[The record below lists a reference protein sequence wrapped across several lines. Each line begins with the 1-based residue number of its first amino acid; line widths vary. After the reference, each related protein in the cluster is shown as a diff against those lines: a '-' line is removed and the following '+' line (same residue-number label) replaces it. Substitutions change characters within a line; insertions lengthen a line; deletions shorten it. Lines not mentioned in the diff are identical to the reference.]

1 MILIKLLKTV
11 CIDRE
16 DHSFMNGEEHDTL
29 SLSTSTDDSTL
40 STDLYQLTMAA
51 AYLETGQA
59 DKKAIFEMFIRNFPR
74 NRSYLVA
81 AGLEQVIRFLLNMK
95 FNDKH
100 ISYLKSLEIFKG
112 ISDNFFEYLQK
123 FKFTGTVWAIPEGTV
138 IFPNEPLIRIEAP
151 IIEAQIIETYLLS
164 MMNFQSLIAT
174 KASRI
179 VNVAARGKRFIIEFG
194 SRRAHGPGASLLAA
208 RASFIG
214 GCIGT
219 SNILAG
225 LKFGIPIFGTMAHSF
240 VMSFDREEEAF
251 EQYIKTFP
259 SNSFLLVDTYDTV
272 TAIKKIIEMDL
283 DPSGIRLD
291 SGDLYSLSMDAR
303 RLLDSAG
310 DTSTK
315 IMASGNLNERII
327 RDLVDKYAPIDYFGV
342 GTELTTSR
350 DDPAM
355 NGVYKLVAVKVQ
367 SRLPSPRL
375 STKAEGDSRDV
386 EKKKKKK
393 ILYKMK
399 ASRGRK
405 TLPGPKQ
412 VYRILD
418 GSGRLKSDILALE
431 DEYFENSIPLQ
442 KKVVDS
448 GLLLHNSLSSIKE
461 IQMYHL
467 KQMSL
472 LGAEFK
478 ELNSIPEKF
487 PVIFSDRL
495 QSLL

>member
-1 MILIKLLKTV
+1 MG
-11 CIDRE
+11 E
-16 DHSFMNGEEHDTL
+16 DHSSLNDEEGYDMLPLT
-29 SLSTSTDDSTL
+29 TSTDDSAL
-40 STDLYQLTMAA
+40 SMDLYQLTMAA
-51 AYLETGQA
+51 AYLQAGQA
-59 DKKAIFEMFIRNFPR
+59 DKKAIFEMSVRKLPR

-81 AGLEQVIRFLLNMK
+81 TGLEQAIHFLLNIK
-95 FNDKH
+95 FNEDH
-100 ISYLKSLEIFKG
+100 ISYLKSLDVFKG
-112 ISDNFFEYLQK
+112 INDNFFEYLRK
-123 FKFTGTVWAIPEGTV
+123 FKFTGTVWAIPEGTI
-138 IFPNEPLIRIEAP
+138 IFPNEPIIRIEAP

-179 VNVAARGKRFIIEFG
+179 VNVAARGKRPTIEFG
-194 SRRAHGPGASLLAA
+194 SRRAHGPEAAPLAA

-225 LKFGIPIFGTMAHSF
+225 LKFGIPVFGTMGHSF

-272 TAIKKIIEMDL
+272 TAIKKIIERGL
-283 DPSGIRLD
+283 IASGIRLD
-291 SGDLYSLSMDAR
+291 SGDLYSLSIESR

-310 DTSTK
+310 YVKTK
-315 IMASGNLNERII
+315 IMATGNLDEHII
-327 RDLVDKYAPIDYFGV
+327 RDLVDKDAPIDYFGV

-355 NGVYKLVAVKVQ
+355 DGVYKLVAVKIQ
-367 SRLPSPRL
+367 SRLPSPRS
-375 STKAEGDSRDV
+375 STKAESNSLDR
-386 EKKKKKK
+386 EEK
-393 ILYKMK
+393 ILHKMK
-399 ASRGRK
+399 ASPGRK

-412 VYRILD
+412 VYRLLD
-418 GSGRLKSDILALE
+418 GGGYQLKSDILGLE

-442 KKVVDS
+442 KKVVDN
-448 GLLLHNSLSSIKE
+448 GRLVHNSLPSIKE

-472 LGAEFK
+472 LQTEFK
-478 ELNSIPEKF
+478 ELDSIPEKF
-487 PVIFSDRL
+487 PVILSDRL

>member
-1 MILIKLLKTV
+1 LN
-11 CIDRE
+11 E
-16 DHSFMNGEEHDTL
+16 EEHDML
-29 SLSTSTDDSTL
+29 SLTTSTDDSAL

-51 AYLETGQA
+51 AYLEAGQA

-123 FKFTGTVWAIPEGTV
+123 FKFTGTVWAIREGTV

-194 SRRAHGPGASLLAA
+194 SRRAHGPEASVLAA

-310 DTSTK
+310 YRSTK

-327 RDLVDKYAPIDYFGV
+327 RDLVDKDAPIDYFGV

-355 NGVYKLVAVKVQ
+355 DGVYKLVAVKVQ
-367 SRLPSPRL
+367 SRLPSPML
-375 STKAEGDSRDV
+375 STKAAGDSRDV
-386 EKKKKKK
+386 EQKK

-442 KKVVDS
+442 KKVVDN
-448 GLLLHNSLSSIKE
+448 GLLVHNSLSSIEE

>member
-1 MILIKLLKTV
+1 
-11 CIDRE
+11 
-16 DHSFMNGEEHDTL
+16 MNGEEQKTS
-29 SLSTSTDDSTL
+29 SLKTYADDNAL

-51 AYLETGQA
+51 AYLEAGQA
-59 DKKAIFEMFIRNFPR
+59 DKKAIFEMFIRKFPR

-81 AGLEQVIRFLLNMK
+81 AGLEQVIHFLLNMK
-95 FNDKH
+95 FNDNH
-100 ISYLKSLEIFKG
+100 ISYLESLDIFKG
-112 ISDNFFEYLQK
+112 VSNEFFEYLKK
-123 FKFTGTVWAIPEGTV
+123 FKFTGTVWAVPEGTV
-138 IFPNEPLIRIEAP
+138 LFPNEPLIRIEAP

-164 MMNFQSLIAT
+164 MINFQSLIAT

-179 VNVAARGKRFIIEFG
+179 VNAAARGKRFIIEFG
-194 SRRAHGPGASLLAA
+194 SRRAHGPGAALLAA

-225 LKFGIPIFGTMAHSF
+225 LKFSIPIFGTMAHSF

-259 SNSFLLVDTYDTV
+259 SHSFLLVDTYDTL
-272 TAIKKIIEMDL
+272 TAVKKIIDMGINA
-283 DPSGIRLD
+283 SGIRLD

-310 DTSTK
+310 YTSTK
-315 IMASGNLNERII
+315 IMASGNLNEYVI
-327 RDLVDKYAPIDYFGV
+327 RDLVNKDAPIDYFGV
-342 GTELTTSR
+342 GTELSTSR

-355 NGVYKLVAVKVQ
+355 DGVYKLVAVKVQ
-367 SRLPSPRL
+367 SRLQSPRS
-375 STKAEGDSRDV
+375 STRAESDSHDGK
-386 EKKKKKK
+386 EEEEK

-399 ASRGRK
+399 ASPGRK

-412 VYRILD
+412 VYRLLD
-418 GSGRLKSDILALE
+418 GAGRLKSDILALE
-431 DEYFENSIPLQ
+431 DEHFEDSIPLQ
-442 KKVVDS
+442 KKVVDN
-448 GLLLHNSLSSIKE
+448 GLLVYNSLPSIKE

-472 LGAEFK
+472 LPAEFK
-478 ELNSIPEKF
+478 ELDSTSEKF

>member
-1 MILIKLLKTV
+1 LN
-11 CIDRE
+11 E
-16 DHSFMNGEEHDTL
+16 EEEEHDML
-29 SLSTSTDDSTL
+29 SLTTSTDDSAL

-51 AYLETGQA
+51 AYLEAGQA

-95 FNDKH
+95 FNDNH

-112 ISDNFFEYLQK
+112 ISDNFFEYLRK

-164 MMNFQSLIAT
+164 MINFQSLIAT

-179 VNVAARGKRFIIEFG
+179 VNAAARGKRFIIEFG
-194 SRRAHGPGASLLAA
+194 SRRAHGPEASLLAA

-225 LKFGIPIFGTMAHSF
+225 LKFGIPIFGTMGHSF

-272 TAIKKIIEMDL
+272 TAVNKIIEMGL
-283 DPSGIRLD
+283 DASGIRLD

-310 DTSTK
+310 YRSTK
-315 IMASGNLNERII
+315 IMASGNLNEHVI
-327 RDLVDKYAPIDYFGV
+327 RDLVNKGAPIDYFGV
-342 GTELTTSR
+342 GTELSTSR

-355 NGVYKLVAVKVQ
+355 DGVYKLVAVKVQ
-367 SRLPSPRL
+367 SSLPSPRS
-375 STKAEGDSRDV
+375 STKAESDSRDR
-386 EKKKKKK
+386 EKEK
-393 ILYKMK
+393 IVYKMK
-399 ASRGRK
+399 ASTGRK

-412 VYRILD
+412 VYRLLD
-418 GSGRLKSDILALE
+418 GGSDQLKSDILALE

-442 KKVVDS
+442 KKVVDN
-448 GLLLHNSLSSIKE
+448 GQLVYHSLPSIKE
-461 IQMYHL
+461 IQRYHL

-472 LGAEFK
+472 LPAEFK
-478 ELNSIPEKF
+478 ELDSIPEKF

>member
-1 MILIKLLKTV
+1 L
-11 CIDRE
+11 
-16 DHSFMNGEEHDTL
+16 NGEERETS
-29 SLSTSTDDSTL
+29 SLKTYADDNAL

-51 AYLETGQA
+51 AYLEAGQA
-59 DKKAIFEMFIRNFPR
+59 DKKAIFEMFIRKFPR

-81 AGLEQVIRFLLNMK
+81 AGLEQVISFLLNMK
-95 FNDKH
+95 FNDNH
-100 ISYLKSLEIFKG
+100 ISYLESLEIFKR
-112 ISDNFFEYLQK
+112 ISDNFFEYLRK
-123 FKFTGTVWAIPEGTV
+123 FKFTGTVWAVPEGTV
-138 IFPNEPLIRIEAP
+138 LFPNEPLIRIEAP

-164 MMNFQSLIAT
+164 MINFQSLIAT

-179 VNVAARGKRFIIEFG
+179 VNAAARGKRFIIEFG
-194 SRRAHGPGASLLAA
+194 SRRAHGPEAALLAA

-225 LKFGIPIFGTMAHSF
+225 LKFSIPIFGTMAHSF

-259 SNSFLLVDTYDTV
+259 SNSFLLVDTYDTL
-272 TAIKKIIEMDL
+272 TAVNKIIEMGL
-283 DPSGIRLD
+283 NASGIRLD
-291 SGDLYSLSMDAR
+291 SGDLYSLSTDAR

-310 DTSTK
+310 YTSTK
-315 IMASGNLNERII
+315 IMASGNLNEHVI
-327 RDLVDKYAPIDYFGV
+327 RDLVNKDAPIDYFGV
-342 GTELTTSR
+342 GTELSTSR

-355 NGVYKLVAVKVQ
+355 DGVYKLVAVKVQ
-367 SRLPSPRL
+367 SSLPSPRS
-375 STKAEGDSRDV
+375 STKAEGDSCDG
-386 EKKKKKK
+386 EKEK

-399 ASRGRK
+399 ASTGRK

-412 VYRILD
+412 VYRLLD
-418 GSGRLKSDILALE
+418 GGGRLKSDILALE

-442 KKVVDS
+442 KKVVDN
-448 GLLLHNSLSSIKE
+448 GRLVHNNSLPSIKE

-472 LGAEFK
+472 LRAESK
-478 ELNSIPEKF
+478 ELDSIPEKF